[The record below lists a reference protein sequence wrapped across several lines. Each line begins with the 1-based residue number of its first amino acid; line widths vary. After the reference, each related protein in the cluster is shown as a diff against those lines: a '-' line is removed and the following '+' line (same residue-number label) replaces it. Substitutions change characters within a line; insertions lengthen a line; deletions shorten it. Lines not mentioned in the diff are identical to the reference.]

1 MFVGALLDGMPEAF
15 ILGSTIALGGGIS
28 IAFVA
33 AVFVSNIPQGV
44 AGTTSL
50 QDAGYSAGGSSGCGP
65 RSPSPARLVAVLGY
79 SLSTPWA
86 AAASTRR
93 RSPAARC

>member
-1 MFVGALLDGMPEAF
+1 MFVGALLDGIPEAF

-50 QDAGYSAGGSSGCGP
+50 QDAGYSSLAHLPDVDGAHGRLRRGRRAG
-65 RSPSPARLVAVLGY
+65 L
-79 SLSTPWA
+79 
-86 AAASTRR
+86 RR
-93 RSPAARC
+93 VHLDG